1 MHRLPGITVVALT
14 ILTSITPASIVPASI
29 TPASIT
35 LASIVPA
42 SVVPAEA
49 ALPGDLPTRPRTPPT
64 PSETTTPPG
73 AVTSTGA
80 RPRSGRQAA
89 FTEAARRYG
98 VPESVLLA
106 LSYLESRWEG
116 HGGLPS
122 VSAGYGPMHLIDGRA
137 EPGRPHGAGEDPRGD
152 ETRPRVIALPPLAPD
167 PPEDTLRRASEL
179 TGLSPDRLRED
190 PSANIMGGAALLAD
204 HRRRTGGGGPGDD
217 PASWYDAVARYPGV
231 PEKGAAGKEAALSF
245 ADEVYATIRSG
256 ASRVTDDGERVTLPA
271 TPDLSTP
278 GPPTPAGRS
287 GTSGPLTPAR
297 RPVSSKPFTSTKHSG
312 PPAPLTPAR
321 RSGPSD
327 PRVPFPLERR
337 ASPTGPPTTSP
348 TPGPVTPT
356 PSNLSPPSPPPATR
370 TPAPPTKT
378 ALTLAQR
385 PAPVPGPDCPKSV
398 SCEWLPAAYQRLP
411 GGGYGNHDRSAGPR
425 KIDYIVIHDGETSY
439 DAMTRLVKNPAY
451 LSWHFT
457 IRSADGH
464 IAQHLRAR
472 DIGWHAGNWYVN
484 SRSIGLEHEGYLARG
499 GAWFTE
505 AMYLA
510 SARLVRHLAA
520 KYDVPLDRA
529 HILGHDNV
537 PGTTPE
543 TVGGMH
549 DDPGPYWD
557 WAHYFE
563 LLGRPLRASG
573 GDDARSVL
581 IRPDYGTNS
590 PGFTGCTGG
599 CRALGAASVW
609 LRTRPSPTAPL
620 VKDVGKHP
628 TGDSTYSVY
637 DHAARASTGQRYAL
651 AGRRGDWTAIW
662 YLGQKAWF
670 HDPAG
675 APTSVRASGPLVTPR
690 PGRSPVRVYGRA
702 YPKAPAY
709 PGGVPVQALA
719 PLQYSIPAG
728 QAYSSGETTRAS
740 YLRAAAFDP
749 SDHRVV
755 TGGIRYRQIQFGHRI
770 MFVRAADVQPVTR

>member
-1 MHRLPGITVVALT
+1 MRRLPGTTVVAALT
-14 ILTSITPASIVPASI
+14 V
-29 TPASIT
+29 
-35 LASIVPA
+35 LASVALA

-49 ALPGDLPTRPRTPPT
+49 ARPGSRPARLQTHPAPAAAT
-64 PSETTTPPG
+64 EAG
-73 AVTSTGA
+73 A
-80 RPRSGRQAA
+80 RSGRQAA

-106 LSYLESRWEG
+106 VSYLESRWEG

-137 EPGRPHGAGEDPRGD
+137 EPGHPHGAGEDPRGD
-152 ETRPRVIALPPLAPD
+152 ETRPRVIALPPMAAD

-190 PSANIMGGAALLAD
+190 ASANIMGGAALLAD
-204 HRRRTGGGGPGDD
+204 YRRRTGGEGSGDD
-217 PASWYDAVARYPGV
+217 PASWYDAVARYPGA
-231 PEKGAAGKEAALSF
+231 PKRGAAAEEAAPSF
-245 ADEVYATIRSG
+245 ADEVYATIRAG
-256 ASRVTDDGERVTLPA
+256 AARVTGDGERVTLPA
-271 TPDLSTP
+271 TPGLSTP
-278 GPPTPAGRS
+278 STRSGAAELSGPSGPSRPSRSSGARAAPLPARPASLSGLPGLSGLSGPPPAPAARRRAPAPTPAPA
-287 GTSGPLTPAR
+287 TKKPATGPATKPAAPAAEPTAGSAPAPTPA
-297 RPVSSKPFTSTKHSG
+297 P
-312 PPAPLTPAR
+312 
-321 RSGPSD
+321 
-327 PRVPFPLERR
+327 
-337 ASPTGPPTTSP
+337 
-348 TPGPVTPT
+348 TPT
-356 PSNLSPPSPPPATR
+356 PTTKIAMMLAKRPA
-370 TPAPPTKT
+370 
-378 ALTLAQR
+378 

-398 SCEWLPAAYQRLP
+398 SCEWLPAAYKRLP

-425 KIDYIVIHDGETSY
+425 RIDYIVIHDGETSY
-439 DAMTRLVKNPAY
+439 DAMTRLAKNPAY

-499 GAWFTE
+499 GAWYTE
-505 AMYLA
+505 AMYRA

-590 PGFTGCTGG
+590 PGFTGCPGG
-599 CRALGAASVW
+599 CRGLGAASVW
-609 LRTRPSPTAPL
+609 LRTRPSATAPL
-620 VKDVGKHP
+620 VKDIGKHP
-628 TGDSTYSVY
+628 TGGSTYSVY

-651 AGRRGDWTAIW
+651 AERRGDWTAIW

-675 APTSVRASGPLVTPR
+675 APASVRAAGPLVTPR

-709 PGGVPVQALA
+709 PGGVPVQTLT

-728 QAYSSGETTRAS
+728 QAYSSGGTTRAS

-749 SDHRVV
+749 SEHRVV
-755 TGGIRYRQIQFGHRI
+755 TGRIRYRQIQFGHRI
-770 MFVRAADVQPVTR
+770 MFVRASDVQPVTR